1 MNHGGDIYRNKV
13 DIDFSVN
20 LNPTGIPD
28 DISEAIKEGVSR
40 AGTYPDS
47 KQESVREIISEHE
60 GITPECVLAGNGASE
75 LIFAAVRAVKPR
87 NVLLI
92 EPGFSGYRY
101 ALNSLHNCNIETY
114 FLKKENGFKLNTD
127 IIDLIDKDIDLIF
140 LCDPWNPTGKNIDD
154 DLLLSIFDRA
164 KTNDAYVILDQSF
177 YHLSEKAKK
186 GFDAS
191 DMLKSYDRL
200 IILRSMTKIFS
211 LPGVRT
217 GYMMADKEMIT
228 GIKNQLPEWNLSV
241 ISEEVIKAGARLLSE
256 KGFIDP
262 SLDVIRKERT
272 YLTDELKTLGLNVY
286 ESDTTF
292 ILIETDHELYEKL
305 LKRKIL
311 IRDLSNSYGLG
322 RGFYRIAIKD
332 HRSNKILIENIREI
346 INGH

>member
-47 KQESVREIISEHE
+47 KQESVKKSIADKE
-60 GITPECVLAGNGASE
+60 GISPECVMAGNGASE
-75 LIFAAVRAVKPR
+75 LIFAAVRAIDPR
-87 NVLLI
+87 NALLI
-92 EPGFSGYRY
+92 EPCFSGYRY
-101 ALNSLHNCNIETY
+101 ALNSLHNCDIKTY
-114 FLKKENGFKLNTD
+114 FLKKENGFKLTEG
-127 IIDLIDKDIDLIF
+127 IIDLMDKDIDLIF

-154 DLLLSIFDRA
+154 DLLLSILDRA
-164 KTNDAYVILDQSF
+164 KTNDTYVILDQSF
-177 YHLSEKAKK
+177 YHLSDKAQN
-186 GFDAS
+186 GFDALA
-191 DMLKSYDRL
+191 MLKSYDRL
-200 IILRSMTKIFS
+200 IILRSMTKIFA
-211 LPGVRT
+211 LPGIRT
-217 GYMMADKEMIT
+217 GYVMADKEMIT

-241 ISEEVIKAGARLLSE
+241 ISEEVIKAGAGLLSE
-256 KGFIDP
+256 KGFIDQ
-262 SLDVIRKERT
+262 SLDMIRKERT

-292 ILIETDHELYEKL
+292 ILIETDHELYEEL

-332 HRSNKILIENIREI
+332 HRSNKILIEIIREI